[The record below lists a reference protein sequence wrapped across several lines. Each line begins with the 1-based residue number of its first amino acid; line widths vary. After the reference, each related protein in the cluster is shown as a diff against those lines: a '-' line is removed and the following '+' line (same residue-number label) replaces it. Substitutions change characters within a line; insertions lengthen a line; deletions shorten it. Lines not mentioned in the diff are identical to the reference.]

1 MMFLL
6 INNVIMQITVY
17 GDFKG
22 TFNDTIGIGSSLA
35 DVKEYIGDIK
45 TGEYDI
51 VPTYELRDISGICFE
66 LKDEDN
72 CDEYKVPIDA
82 ISIYY
87 P

>member
-1 MMFLL
+1 M
-6 INNVIMQITVY
+6 
-17 GDFKG
+17 
-22 TFNDTIGIGSSLA
+22 A

-72 CDEYKVPIDA
+72 FDEYKVPIDA